1 MLLSFYV
8 HVGTAAAWSADDV
21 SSCYTRSNALPDWT
35 SQLSTAKREPCRHSR
50 ASGGIQLG
58 DARLKTG
65 TTTQKDSLDA
75 IVQAA
80 TKVMLLQ
87 LCFSVHSLPLYIYI
101 YTLYM

>member
-1 MLLSFYV
+1 MICTTLYIHAL
-8 HVGTAAAWSADDV
+8 HAGTASVWNADDV

-50 ASGGIQLG
+50 ASGIQLG

-80 TKVMLLQ
+80 TKVQ
-87 LCFSVHSLPLYIYI
+87 LEIIL
-101 YTLYM
+101 

>member
-1 MLLSFYV
+1 M
-8 HVGTAAAWSADDV
+8 HAGTASVCNADDV

-35 SQLSTAKREPCRHSR
+35 LQLSTAKREPCRHSR
-50 ASGGIQLG
+50 ASGVQLG

-80 TKVMLLQ
+80 TKVLLQ
-87 LCFSVHSLPLYIYI
+87 AYNNLLLLPS
-101 YTLYM
+101 YTACVC

>member
-1 MLLSFYV
+1 V
-8 HVGTAAAWSADDV
+8 IHTNADTASVWNADDV

-35 SQLSTAKREPCRHSR
+35 SQLSTAKREPCRHNR
-50 ASGGIQLG
+50 ASGIQLG

-80 TKVMLLQ
+80 TKVIQ
-87 LCFSVHSLPLYIYI
+87 VQNNVYSIYYLYVEQVSCQ
-101 YTLYM
+101 

>member
-8 HVGTAAAWSADDV
+8 HVGTASAWSADV
-21 SSCYTRSNALPDWT
+21 NSCYTRSNALPDWT

-50 ASGGIQLG
+50 ASGIQLG

-80 TKVMLLQ
+80 TKVMLL
-87 LCFSVHSLPLYIYI
+87 LYINVYLRPP
-101 YTLYM
+101 YTGRAG